1 MPDEKAIWGD
11 LTTGRARVA
20 DLVFGHLARAILR
33 GMIAPGE
40 ALPGERELA
49 ERYDVSRILVR
60 EAVHKLKDL
69 GLVRVKQGGQT
80 IVLDPRT
87 ASDPRIMALELELE
101 LDGARPEVRRDLAEK
116 LLTQGVVLLELAAG
130 RLGKGQLEEL
140 HEAASALEGAKDDAR
155 AEVVVR
161 FWLVVAQA
169 TKNELLERETRFW
182 LELATR
188 AGALSSLWRIED
200 KNGHALY
207 TKLVARL
214 RKSEDAAGTFL
225 RAIRSVLDH

>member
-1 MPDEKAIWGD
+1 MADEKAIWGD

-33 GMIAPGE
+33 GMIGPGE

-49 ERYDVSRILVR
+49 ERYDVSRVLVR

-87 ASDPRIMALELELE
+87 ASDPRIMSLELE
-101 LDGARPEVRRDLAEK
+101 LDGARAEVRRDLAEK
-116 LLTQGVVLLELAAG
+116 LLTQGVVLLELASG
-130 RLGKGQLEEL
+130 RLGRSQLDEL
-140 HEAASALEGAKDDAR
+140 DAAADALEDAKDDGR
-155 AEVVVR
+155 ANAVTR

-182 LELATR
+182 LDLGAR
-188 AGALSSLWRIED
+188 AGALSPLWRIED
-200 KNGHALY
+200 RSGHALY
-207 TKLVARL
+207 AKLVARL
-214 RKSEDAAGTFL
+214 RKGEDAASTFL
-225 RAIRSVLDH
+225 RAIRPVLDR